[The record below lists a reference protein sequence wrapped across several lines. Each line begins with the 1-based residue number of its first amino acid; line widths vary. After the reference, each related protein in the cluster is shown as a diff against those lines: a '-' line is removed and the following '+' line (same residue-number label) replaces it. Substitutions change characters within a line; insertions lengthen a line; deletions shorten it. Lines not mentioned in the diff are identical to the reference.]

1 MPAGLSEGSE
11 MSPPEAGGPKHDVRV
26 LMRDRRAETQRQ
38 RRSPPEPKPRS
49 LSVGGSESTLRDPR
63 DLGRETPPARL

>member
-38 RRSPPEPKPRS
+38 RRSPLEPKPRS
-49 LSVGGSESTLRDPR
+49 LSVGGSESTLRDHR
-63 DLGRETPPARL
+63 DLGRETPPAGL